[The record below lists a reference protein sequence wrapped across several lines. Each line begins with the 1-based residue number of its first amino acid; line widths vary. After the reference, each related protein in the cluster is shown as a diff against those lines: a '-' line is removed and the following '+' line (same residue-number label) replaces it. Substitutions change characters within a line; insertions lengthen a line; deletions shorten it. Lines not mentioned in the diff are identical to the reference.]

1 MKNGLCAFIPK
12 RKNPTVNPLSM
23 RGKSV
28 GFSLPRVWK
37 NTEHSCVMCS
47 GAGSCDH
54 IRFLTRQPSKT
65 VSGQFHITQ
74 IFRTSE
80 YQIHGFSIAQITSD
94 RLF

>member
-1 MKNGLCAFIPK
+1 MKNGLWAFIPK

-28 GFSLPRVWK
+28 EFSLPRVWK

>member
-1 MKNGLCAFIPK
+1 MKNGLWVLLSK
-12 RKNPTVNPLSM
+12 RKNPTVNPLSG

-47 GAGSCDH
+47 GAGICNH

-74 IFRTSE
+74 IFRASE
-80 YQIHGFSIAQITSD
+80 YQIHGFFMTQIAGD
-94 RLF
+94 RPF

>member
-1 MKNGLCAFIPK
+1 MKNGLCAFISK

-80 YQIHGFSIAQITSD
+80 YQIHGFSIAQIISD

>member
-1 MKNGLCAFIPK
+1 MKNGLWAFIPK

-28 GFSLPRVWK
+28 EFSLPRVWK

-65 VSGQFHITQ
+65 VSGQFHLTQ

-80 YQIHGFSIAQITSD
+80 YQIHGFSMTQIAGD
-94 RLF
+94 RPF

>member
-1 MKNGLCAFIPK
+1 MKNGLWLLLSK

-47 GAGSCDH
+47 GAGSRHH

-80 YQIHGFSIAQITSD
+80 YQIHGFSITQITL
-94 RLF
+94 RRPF

>member
-1 MKNGLCAFIPK
+1 MGNGLWAFISK

-80 YQIHGFSIAQITSD
+80 YQIHGFSIAQIISD

>member
-1 MKNGLCAFIPK
+1 MKNGLCAFISK

-23 RGKSV
+23 RGKSA

-80 YQIHGFSIAQITSD
+80 YQIHGFSMTQIAGD
-94 RLF
+94 RPF

>member
-1 MKNGLCAFIPK
+1 MKNGLWVLLSK

-80 YQIHGFSIAQITSD
+80 YQIHGFSMTQIAGGRS
-94 RLF
+94 F

>member
-1 MKNGLCAFIPK
+1 MKNGLCAFISK

-47 GAGSCDH
+47 GAGSCHH
-54 IRFLTRQPSKT
+54 IRFLTRQPSKA